1 MLNYSSRSTI
11 LAEYYISFLY
21 YYKLLVCKK
30 MTTYEYIMQN
40 RVTTTSNASLRSDVE
55 SAGGEA
61 APPPMRPLSV
71 SFPMIFKLR
80 SFVCKNPVL
89 RFHHF
94 LESFFVTYFF
104 LQSISTSNMPACY
117 FFASIREKR
126 YIQRR

>member
-11 LAEYYISFLY
+11 LAEYYINFLY
-21 YYKLLVCKK
+21 YYELLVCKK